1 MPYPLPRFNVL
12 RVIAFRALR
21 ARALFLGLVCCGGS
35 SLVPSASSADE
46 IAGAVAPSAPLPRAT
61 ARAEAKPPPPGTR
74 ALAGTLSVVPGALVH
89 GSGHYALGERETATD
104 LLLFE
109 ALGLGMVFGG
119 GAVIALTG
127 ASRYVVGPAAAVTIL
142 GVGTFGLSLAAD
154 LYGSVSPDP
163 GAALR
168 RLPALQP
175 TLESELGYRRV
186 EDPLFEHR
194 DFLLERVS
202 YNRGAFGVGLVGLFS
217 VDGDNARYRAEGTY
231 RFFDDGGGADA
242 TPRDRLELELGF
254 VHHRYLVEH
263 FDMTSAEL
271 GIAGRYDLS
280 RVGRTLAGSFAELGV
295 GYGHGV
301 IRYDLPGQDVPSDD
315 YMLLLTR
322 FGFGVTLR
330 GASGPGSEALLYY
343 DHRHDDFAA
352 GLKLTGLGSGV
363 AGHFGFRTRWF
374 FDDVIGVSGEVAVGS
389 AWVFGGS
396 LVLRQPALAAK
407 REGAQP

>member
-1 MPYPLPRFNVL
+1 MSH
-12 RVIAFRALR
+12 AWAEERADLTPES
-21 ARALFLGLVCCGGS
+21 APEQSAQPVQS
-35 SLVPSASSADE
+35 VPPSA
-46 IAGAVAPSAPLPRAT
+46 
-61 ARAEAKPPPPGTR
+61 GTR
-74 ALAGTLSVVPGALVH
+74 ALAGAAAVAPGALVH
-89 GSGHYALGERETATD
+89 GAGHYVLGETDTATD

-154 LYGSVSPDP
+154 VYGTLSPDP
-163 GAALR
+163 GAASL
-168 RLPALQP
+168 RLPALRP
-175 TLESELGYRRV
+175 MLEAELGYRRV
-186 EDPLFEHR
+186 DDPLFRHR
-194 DFLLERVS
+194 DFLVERVA
-202 YNRGAFGVGLVGLFS
+202 YEHGAFGLGLSGFFS
-217 VDGDNARYRAEGTY
+217 VLGDNARYRAEGAY
-231 RFFDDGGGADA
+231 RFFDDAGGADA

-271 GIAGRYDLS
+271 GVAGRYDLS
-280 RVGRTLAGSFAELGV
+280 RIGRTLAGSFVEVGL

-301 IRYDLPGQDVPSDD
+301 IQYDVPSQNIPSDD
-315 YMLLLTR
+315 YMLLLAR

-330 GASGPGSEALLYY
+330 GSSASGSEALLYY

-363 AGHFGFRTRWF
+363 AGHFGFSTRWF
-374 FDDVIGVSGEVAVGS
+374 FDDVIGVSGDVAVGS

-396 LVLRQPALAAK
+396 LVLRQPASTASRSARRDGAK
-407 REGAQP
+407 P

>member
-1 MPYPLPRFNVL
+1 
-12 RVIAFRALR
+12 
-21 ARALFLGLVCCGGS
+21 
-35 SLVPSASSADE
+35 
-46 IAGAVAPSAPLPRAT
+46 
-61 ARAEAKPPPPGTR
+61 
-74 ALAGTLSVVPGALVH
+74 VVPGALVH
-89 GSGHYALGERETATD
+89 GSGHYVLGESDTATD

-119 GAVIALTG
+119 GAVIALSG
-127 ASRYVVGPAAAVTIL
+127 ASRYIVGPAAAVTIL
-142 GVGTFGLSLAAD
+142 GVGTFGLSLTAD

-168 RLPALQP
+168 RLPHLQP

-186 EDPLFEHR
+186 DDPLFEHR

-202 YNRGAFGVGLVGLFS
+202 YNRGKFGVGFVGIFS
-217 VDGDNARYRAEGTY
+217 VDGDNARYRAEGAY
-231 RFFDDGGGADA
+231 RFFDDGDGADA
-242 TPRDRLELELGF
+242 TPRDRLELEVGF
-254 VHHRYLVEH
+254 VHHRYLVEQ

-271 GIAGRYDLS
+271 GLAGRYDLS
-280 RVGRTLAGSFAELGV
+280 RVGRTLAGSFVEAGV

-374 FDDVIGVSGEVAVGS
+374 FNDVIGVSGEVAIGS
-389 AWVFGGS
+389 AWVYGAS
-396 LVLRQPALAAK
+396 LVLRQPAPSAK
-407 REGAQP
+407 REGVPP